1 MAKPQSFGQQLGIK
15 IGIQL
20 LKALCHLP
28 APIGLGCGKLLGLLT
43 YLFSRRRRQIC
54 ETNLRLAFP
63 DLDLRKRDR
72 LCRHVFIENG
82 RGIIETGW
90 AWWAAPQKFWDGLV
104 VDGLEHLQDAQSNPK
119 GTLLIGGHFSAL
131 DLGGLLFA
139 KLTERFSATY
149 RPHNSQLLEKEIQ
162 EGRGR
167 FMDLIDRDD
176 VRTLFRTLD
185 QGKTVWF
192 APDQDLGRSRSVF
205 VPFFGISAATN
216 PGMQK
221 LAKRGATP
229 LVIGFHRNEDGNY
242 HIQFL
247 PWEGLAAEQNPIEFA
262 TVMNKLLEQLIRKK
276 PAQYMWMHR
285 RFKTR
290 PEGEVNLYSRVVR

>member
-1 MAKPQSFGQQLGIK
+1 MAKPQSLSKQVGMLFGLM
-15 IGIQL
+15 L
-20 LKALCHLP
+20 LKGISYLP
-28 APIGLGCGKLLGLLT
+28 QSVGLEIGKVIGLLT

-63 DLDLRKRDR
+63 ELDLKKRDR
-72 LCRHVFIENG
+72 LCRHVFMENG
-82 RGIIETGW
+82 RGIIETSW
-90 AWWAAPQKFWDGLV
+90 AWWAPPKKFWDGLIV
-104 VDGLEHLQDAQSNPK
+104 EGQEHLQAAQANPK

-139 KLTERFSATY
+139 KLSDRFSATY
-149 RPHNSQLLEKEIQ
+149 RPHNSQILEKEIQ
-162 EGRGR
+162 RGRRR

-192 APDQDLGRSRSVF
+192 APDQDLGRTRSVF
-205 VPFFGISAATN
+205 APFFGITAATN
-216 PGMQK
+216 PGLQK

-229 LVIGFHRNEDGNY
+229 LVIGFHRNRAGNY
-242 HIQFL
+242 RVQFL
-247 PWEGLAAEQNPIEFA
+247 PWEGLAAKQDPVEFT
-262 TVMNKLLEQLIRKK
+262 TVMNKLLEQLIRKD

-290 PEGEVNLYSRVVR
+290 PEGEENLYSRVVR

>member
-1 MAKPQSFGQQLGIK
+1 MAKPQSLSKQVGMLFGLM
-15 IGIQL
+15 L
-20 LKALCHLP
+20 LKGISYLP
-28 APIGLGCGKLLGLLT
+28 QSVGLEIGKVIGLLT

-63 DLDLRKRDR
+63 ELDLKKRDR
-72 LCRHVFIENG
+72 LCRHVFMENG
-82 RGIIETGW
+82 RGIVETSW
-90 AWWAAPQKFWDGLV
+90 AWWALPQKFWDGLIV
-104 VDGLEHLQDAQSNPK
+104 EGQEHLQAAQANPK

-139 KLTERFSATY
+139 KLSDRFSATY
-149 RPHNSQLLEKEIQ
+149 RPHNSQILEKEIQ
-162 EGRGR
+162 RGRRR

-192 APDQDLGRSRSVF
+192 APDQDLGRTRSVF
-205 VPFFGISAATN
+205 APFFGITAATN
-216 PGMQK
+216 PGLQK

-229 LVIGFHRNEDGNY
+229 LVIGFHRNRDGNY
-242 HIQFL
+242 RVQFL
-247 PWEGLAAEQNPIEFA
+247 PWEGLAAEQDPIEFT
-262 TVMNKLLEQLIRKK
+262 TVMNKLLEQLIRKD

-290 PEGEVNLYSRVVR
+290 PEGEKNLYSRVVR

>member
-1 MAKPQSFGQQLGIK
+1 MAKPQSFGQQLSIK
-15 IGIQL
+15 LGIQL

-28 APIGLGCGKLLGLLT
+28 APIGLGCGRVLGLLT

-63 DLDLRKRDR
+63 ELDLRKRDR
-72 LCRHVFIENG
+72 LCRHVFVENG

-90 AWWAAPQKFWDGLV
+90 AWWAAPNRFWDGLK
-104 VDGLEHLQDAQSNPK
+104 VDGLEHLQAAQANPK

-139 KLTERFSATY
+139 NLSERFSATY
-149 RPHNSQLLEKEIQ
+149 RPHNSQVLEKEIQ

-176 VRTLFRTLD
+176 VRALFRTLN

-192 APDQDLGRSRSVF
+192 APDQDLGRARSVF
-205 VPFFGISAATN
+205 APFFGIAAATN
-216 PGMQK
+216 PGLQK

-229 LVIGFHRNEDGNY
+229 LVIGFHRNGDGNY
-242 HIQFL
+242 HIEFL
-247 PWEGLAAEQNPIEFA
+247 PWEGIAAGQDPIEFT
-262 TVMNKLLEQLIRKK
+262 TVMNKLLEQLIRKN

-290 PEGEVNLYSRVVR
+290 PDGQENFYSRVVR

>member
-1 MAKPQSFGQQLGIK
+1 MAKPQSLSKQVGMLLGLT
-15 IGIQL
+15 L
-20 LKALCHLP
+20 LKGISHFPQSVGLE
-28 APIGLGCGKLLGLLT
+28 IGKWIGLLT

-63 DLDLRKRDR
+63 ELDLKKRDR

-82 RGIIETGW
+82 RGVIETSW
-90 AWWAAPQKFWDGLV
+90 AWWAQPQKFWDGLIV
-104 VDGLEHLQDAQSNPK
+104 EGQEHLTAAQANPK

-139 KLTERFSATY
+139 KLSDRFSATY
-149 RPHNSQLLEKEIQ
+149 RPHNSQILEKEIQ
-162 EGRGR
+162 RGRRR

-176 VRTLFRTLD
+176 VRTLFRTLN

-192 APDQDLGRSRSVF
+192 APDQDLGRTRSVF
-205 VPFFGISAATN
+205 APFFGITAATN
-216 PGMQK
+216 PGLQK
-221 LAKRGATP
+221 LARRGATP
-229 LVIGFHRNEDGNY
+229 LVIGFHRSRDGNY
-242 HIQFL
+242 RVQFL
-247 PWEGLAAEQNPIEFA
+247 PWEGLAAKQDPVEFT
-262 TVMNKLLEQLIRKK
+262 TVMNKLLEQLIRKD

-290 PEGEVNLYSRVVR
+290 PEGEENLYSRVVR

>member
-1 MAKPQSFGQQLGIK
+1 MAKRQSLFKQIGMLLGISLLKGVCLLPQSMGHGI
-15 IGIQL
+15 G
-20 LKALCHLP
+20 KA
-28 APIGLGCGKLLGLLT
+28 IGLLT

-63 DLDLRKRDR
+63 DLDLKKRDR
-72 LCRHVFIENG
+72 LCRHVFVENG

-90 AWWAAPQKFWDGLV
+90 AWWASPQKFWDGLI
-104 VDGLEHLQDAQSNPK
+104 VDGLEHLQAAQANPK

-139 KLTERFSATY
+139 KLSGRFSATY
-149 RPHNSQLLEKEIQ
+149 RPHNSQILEREILL
-162 EGRGR
+162 GRGR

-205 VPFFGISAATN
+205 VPFFGIAAATN
-216 PGMQK
+216 PGLQK
-221 LAKRGATP
+221 LTRRGATP
-229 LVIGFHRNEDGNY
+229 LVIGFHRNRSGNY
-242 HIQFL
+242 CIQFL
-247 PWEGLAAEQNPIEFA
+247 PWEGQAAEQDPIEFT
-262 TVMNKLLEQLIRKK
+262 TVMNRLLEQLIRKK
-276 PAQYMWMHR
+276 PEQYMWMHR

-290 PEGEVNLYSRVVR
+290 PAGEENLYSRVIR

>member
-1 MAKPQSFGQQLGIK
+1 MAKPQSLSRQVGMLFGLT
-15 IGIQL
+15 L
-20 LKALCHLP
+20 LKGISYLP
-28 APIGLGCGKLLGLLT
+28 QSVGLEIGKVIGLLT

-63 DLDLRKRDR
+63 ELDLKKRDR
-72 LCRHVFIENG
+72 LCRHVFMENG
-82 RGIIETGW
+82 RGIIETSW
-90 AWWAAPQKFWDGLV
+90 AWWAPPQKFWDGLIV
-104 VDGLEHLQDAQSNPK
+104 EGQEHLQAAQANPK

-139 KLTERFSATY
+139 KLSDRFSATY
-149 RPHNSQLLEKEIQ
+149 RPHNSQILEKEIQ
-162 EGRGR
+162 RGRRR

-192 APDQDLGRSRSVF
+192 APDQDLGRTRSVF
-205 VPFFGISAATN
+205 APFFGITAATN
-216 PGMQK
+216 PGLQK

-229 LVIGFHRNEDGNY
+229 LVIGFHRNRDGNY
-242 HIQFL
+242 RVQFL
-247 PWEGLAAEQNPIEFA
+247 PWEGLAAKQDPVEFT
-262 TVMNKLLEQLIRKK
+262 TVMNKLLERLIRKD

-290 PEGEVNLYSRVVR
+290 PEGEENLYSRVVR

>member
-1 MAKPQSFGQQLGIK
+1 MAKTQSFGQQLSIK
-15 IGIQL
+15 LGVQL

-28 APIGLGCGKLLGLLT
+28 APIGLGCGKVLGLLT

-54 ETNLRLAFP
+54 ETNLRLTFP

-90 AWWAAPQKFWDGLV
+90 AWWASPQRFWDGLTV
-104 VDGLEHLQDAQSNPK
+104 EGLEHLQAAQANPK
-119 GTLLIGGHFSAL
+119 GVLLIGGHFSAL

-139 KLTERFSATY
+139 KLSERFSATY
-149 RPHNSQLLEKEIQ
+149 RPHNSQVLEKEIQ
-162 EGRGR
+162 DGRGR

-176 VRTLFRTLD
+176 VRTLFRTLG
-185 QGKTVWF
+185 QGRTVWF
-192 APDQDLGRSRSVF
+192 APDQDLGRARSVF
-205 VPFFGISAATN
+205 APFFGIAAATN
-216 PGMQK
+216 PGLQK

-229 LVIGFHRNEDGNY
+229 LVIGFHRKGDGNY
-242 HIQFL
+242 HVEFL
-247 PWEGLAAEQNPIEFA
+247 PWEGLACEQNPIEFT
-262 TVMNKLLEQLIRKK
+262 TVMNKLLEQLIRKN

-290 PEGEVNLYSRVVR
+290 PDGEENFYSRVVR

>member
-1 MAKPQSFGQQLGIK
+1 MAKPQSLPKQVGMLFGLT
-15 IGIQL
+15 L
-20 LKALCHLP
+20 LKGISYLP
-28 APIGLGCGKLLGLLT
+28 QSVGLEIGKVIGLLT

-63 DLDLRKRDR
+63 ELDLKKRDR
-72 LCRHVFIENG
+72 LCRHVFMENG
-82 RGIIETGW
+82 RGIIETSW
-90 AWWAAPQKFWDGLV
+90 AWWAPPKKFWDGLIV
-104 VDGLEHLQDAQSNPK
+104 EGQEHLQAAQANPK

-139 KLTERFSATY
+139 KLSDRFSATY
-149 RPHNSQLLEKEIQ
+149 RPHNSQILEKEIQ
-162 EGRGR
+162 RGRRR

-192 APDQDLGRSRSVF
+192 APDQDLGRTRSVF
-205 VPFFGISAATN
+205 APFFGITAATN
-216 PGMQK
+216 PGLQK

-229 LVIGFHRNEDGNY
+229 LVIGFHRNRDGNY
-242 HIQFL
+242 HVQFL
-247 PWEGLAAEQNPIEFA
+247 PWEGLAAKQDPVEFT
-262 TVMNKLLEQLIRKK
+262 TVMNKLLEQLIRKD

-290 PEGEVNLYSRVVR
+290 PEGEENLYSRVVR

>member
-1 MAKPQSFGQQLGIK
+1 MAKPQSLSKQVGMLFGLM
-15 IGIQL
+15 L
-20 LKALCHLP
+20 LKGISYLP
-28 APIGLGCGKLLGLLT
+28 QSVGLEIGKVIGLLT

-63 DLDLRKRDR
+63 ELDLKKRDR
-72 LCRHVFIENG
+72 LCRHVFMENG
-82 RGIIETGW
+82 RGIVETSW
-90 AWWAAPQKFWDGLV
+90 AWWASPQKFWDGLIV
-104 VDGLEHLQDAQSNPK
+104 EGQEHLQAAQANPK

-139 KLTERFSATY
+139 KLSDRFSATY
-149 RPHNSQLLEKEIQ
+149 RPHNSQILEKEIQ
-162 EGRGR
+162 RGRRR

-192 APDQDLGRSRSVF
+192 APDQDLGRTRSVF
-205 VPFFGISAATN
+205 APFFGITAATN
-216 PGMQK
+216 PGLQK

-229 LVIGFHRNEDGNY
+229 LVIGFHRNRDGNY
-242 HIQFL
+242 RVQFL
-247 PWEGLAAEQNPIEFA
+247 PWEGLAAEQDPIEFT
-262 TVMNKLLEQLIRKK
+262 TVMNKLLEQLIRKD

-290 PEGEVNLYSRVVR
+290 PEGEENLYSRVVR